1 MPTPEDFPPTTFMG
15 VRNEQ
20 GGRIA
25 SIHQLTPMFHRPPT
39 RDWGQLYRFECE
51 QSPSNEWHDAGF
63 ATCKVGEQTTVIDAL
78 TAAAAAAD
86 ARYIAYLRSLQPE
99 EAARIV
105 QAEIASEKA
114 VGTDGPFLLLTY

>member
-1 MPTPEDFPPTTFMG
+1 MRAITVDRMA
-15 VRNEQ
+15 R
-20 GGRIA
+20 RWLR
-25 SIHQLTPMFHRPPT
+25 H
-39 RDWGQLYRFECE
+39 
-51 QSPSNEWHDAGF
+51 
-63 ATCKVGEQTTVIDAL
+63 TVIDAL